1 MSRAEVLKKQAF
13 ENVYSQ
19 IEMMIENTVKQ
30 GKIFTVI
37 AYPFF
42 QENNELLKYVIDKLV
57 EDGFVL
63 RMYQDRMEIRFD
75 E

>member
-19 IEMMIENTVKQ
+19 IEMMIENAVEQ
-30 GKIFTVI
+30 GKLSTAI

-42 QENNELLKYVIDKLV
+42 QENNELLKYVIDRLV
-57 EDGFVL
+57 EDGFIL

>member
-19 IEMMIENTVKQ
+19 VEMMIENAVKQ
-30 GKIFTVI
+30 GKISTVI
-37 AYPFF
+37 VYPFF
-42 QENNELLKYVIDKLV
+42 QENNELLKYVIDRLV

>member
-1 MSRAEVLKKQAF
+1 MSKAEILKKQAF

-19 IEMMIENTVKQ
+19 IEIMVENAVAQ
-30 GKIFTVI
+30 GKVSTAI

-57 EDGFVL
+57 ADGFVL

>member
-19 IEMMIENTVKQ
+19 IEMMIENTAKQ
-30 GKIFTVI
+30 GKISTVI

>member
-1 MSRAEVLKKQAF
+1 MSKAEILKKQAF
-13 ENVYSQ
+13 ENIYSQ
-19 IEMMIENTVKQ
+19 IEMIIENAVAQ
-30 GKIFTVI
+30 GKISTAI

-42 QENNELLKYVIDKLV
+42 QENNELLKYVIDRLV

-63 RMYQDRMEIRFD
+63 RLYQDRMEIRFN

>member
-1 MSRAEVLKKQAF
+1 MSKAEILKKQAF
-13 ENVYSQ
+13 ENIYSQ
-19 IEMMIENTVKQ
+19 IEMMIENTAAQ
-30 GKIFTVI
+30 GKISTAI

-42 QENNELLKYVIDKLV
+42 QKNNELLKYVIDRLV

-63 RMYQDRMEIRFD
+63 RMYQDRMEVRFD

>member
-1 MSRAEVLKKQAF
+1 MSKAEILKKQAF

-19 IEMMIENTVKQ
+19 IEMMIENSFTQ
-30 GKIFTVI
+30 GKISTTI

-42 QENNELLKYVIDKLV
+42 QENNELLKYVIDRLV

>member
-1 MSRAEVLKKQAF
+1 MSRAEVLRKQAF

-19 IEMMIENTVKQ
+19 VEIIIENAVKQ
-30 GKIFTVI
+30 GRVSIAI

-42 QENNELLKYVIDKLV
+42 QGNNELLKYIIERLV
-57 EDGFVL
+57 EDGFSL

>member
-19 IEMMIENTVKQ
+19 IEIIIENAVKQ
-30 GKIFTVI
+30 GKVSIAI
-37 AYPFF
+37 AYLFF
-42 QENNELLKYVIDKLV
+42 QGNNELLKYIIERLV